1 MYIVSFRFYFN
12 LLFQAAFEKKE
23 VLRLEQKLHKY
34 CLEGL
39 FCLRVWKCAVFFLV
53 NCIYSFR
60 YLYKRVSN
68 NWKSEQVA
76 FIEYLH
82 YSCKM
87 NGRPTEIFFFQ
98 QLSCI
103 FRLNLLHCSSS
114 CILGYRNAFI
124 AYLFSIS
131 SVASFS
137 CVGKSTHRIK
147 TDTRFGFPGL
157 SCTNYVAV
165 CMRPSQSI
173 NFLYVSNSEYRRCL
187 QNGRH
192 SIDTTQYC
200 WRKRVIQWRKMPL
213 LSFNSILLK
222 RAQIYVPYCI
232 VGALQWTRRWLSL

>member
-1 MYIVSFRFYFN
+1 MVGQRRSFFFN
-12 LLFQAAFEKKE
+12 NFH
-23 VLRLEQKLHKY
+23 V
-34 CLEGL
+34 
-39 FCLRVWKCAVFFLV
+39 
-53 NCIYSFR
+53 YSD
-60 YLYKRVSN
+60 
-68 NWKSEQVA
+68 W
-76 FIEYLH
+76 
-82 YSCKM
+82 
-87 NGRPTEIFFFQ
+87 IFF
-98 QLSCI
+98 I
-103 FRLNLLHCSSS
+103 AVVPAYWDIEMPSSP
-114 CILGYRNAFI
+114 IY
-124 AYLFSIS
+124 FSIS